1 MRKILKIVQL
11 KNIYVENIPKVQQQ
25 QLHKIITLDLH
36 HFQTWSSSLESSL
49 VVLFSLHI
57 ALKIFKEP
65 SFLLISEFCN
75 HFIIV
80 DSLTRFGGD
89 FLHAEAE
96 NLVPL
101 EDLVSLTQNLP
112 SGVYQMTACL
122 RDKTLQSNMALF
134 SAALLLAIK
143 RPTMHS
149 TFDVRLMFCGD
160 PLLRSHLMLPLCPID
175 LEDLT
180 AAQLLP
186 LSYQY

>member
-25 QLHKIITLDLH
+25 QLHKIVTLDLH
-36 HFQTWSSSLESSL
+36 HFQTKLVHFTLITFASSVTGPISPMLELLYFLVVSAWSSSLESSL

-80 DSLTRFGGD
+80 GSLTRFGGG

-96 NLVPL
+96 NL
-101 EDLVSLTQNLP
+101 NLCFP
-112 SGVYQMTACL
+112 
-122 RDKTLQSNMALF
+122 D
-134 SAALLLAIK
+134 SA
-143 RPTMHS
+143 
-149 TFDVRLMFCGD
+149 F
-160 PLLRSHLMLPLCPID
+160 
-175 LEDLT
+175 
-180 AAQLLP
+180 
-186 LSYQY
+186 